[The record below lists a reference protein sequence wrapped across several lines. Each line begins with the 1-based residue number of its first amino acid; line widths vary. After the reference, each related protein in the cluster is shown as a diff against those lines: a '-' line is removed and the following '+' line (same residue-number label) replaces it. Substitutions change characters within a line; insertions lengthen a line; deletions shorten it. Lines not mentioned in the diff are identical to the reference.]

1 MNNDFFDEGV
11 EDSGVKLG
19 DKAVILDKIN
29 KSIHVFRS
37 SLAVADFFFKF
48 AYLIFKGYL
57 LGFILGRELFIV
69 SLGNVTADLIFIK
82 A

>member
-1 MNNDFFDEGV
+1 MNNDFFNEGV
-11 EDSGVKLG
+11 QDSGVKLG

-37 SLAVADFFFKF
+37 SLAAADFFFKF

-57 LGFILGRELFIV
+57 LGFILGGKLLEV
-69 SLGNVTADLIFIK
+69 SY
-82 A
+82 